1 MDWWLG
7 GAPGRRGREGP
18 AAPGKGQCDER
29 SCPDLDRV
37 HAVRVLRG
45 LAALLLWLVAT
56 LLLVVAVIL
65 SITVVLL
72 PIGLLLGFLALRLYR
87 LGLGLVLPR
96 KRDVARG
103 VRKEVQEQVGRW
115 RKRSHALGLDRPVTT
130 ARKKTRT
137 VGKMSRTA
145 LRRISR

>member
-7 GAPGRRGREGP
+7 GAPGRGERGACGT
-18 AAPGKGQCDER
+18 GKGQCDER

-103 VRKEVQEQVGRW
+103 VRKEVKKQVGRW

-130 ARKKTRT
+130 TRKKNRT
-137 VGKMSRTA
+137 VGKMSRKA
-145 LRRISR
+145 LQRISR